1 LLEAGKAE
9 GIRPFGT
16 DTQRLLRLE
25 LGHHM
30 PGYDTDGLT
39 NPFEV
44 RAEKA
49 LHMEKPFFIGKRSL
63 EIIAKKTL
71 TKVLVP
77 FSLAADYK
85 GEMPQDC
92 NLVIED
98 GSIKGRVTSISYSP
112 AAKRIVGLAYV
123 APHQSEL
130 GNVFEIR
137 TDNGGIAKATV
148 VKTPFF
154 NAE

>member
-1 LLEAGKAE
+1 
-9 GIRPFGT
+9 
-16 DTQRLLRLE
+16 
-25 LGHHM
+25 
-30 PGYDTDGLT
+30 
-39 NPFEV
+39 
-44 RAEKA
+44 
-49 LHMEKPFFIGKRSL
+49 
-63 EIIAKKTL
+63 
-71 TKVLVP
+71 LVP

-98 GSIKGRVTSISYSP
+98 GGIKGRVTSISYSP